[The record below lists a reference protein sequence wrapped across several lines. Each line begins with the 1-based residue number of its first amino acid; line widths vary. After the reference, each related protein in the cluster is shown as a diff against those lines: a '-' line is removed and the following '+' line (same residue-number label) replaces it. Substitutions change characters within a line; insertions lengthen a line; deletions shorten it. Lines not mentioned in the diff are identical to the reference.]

1 MKTCSFNAGSCVVLG
16 PSRWWRGAGGF
27 APFVGVM
34 GAVGLCVY
42 AAAQPTWTH
51 LGGGPAH
58 DSVSTL
64 VGTPSLAATAWTRSV
79 DGQGRAITWNAA
91 SGVVASAD
99 TAFALGS
106 VVVNSATQHRLW
118 ALDRSDGEIRWS
130 IGVDAANLSS
140 WSTPAIDAR
149 RGNIIIA
156 AGSALTAYA
165 MSSGVQVW
173 RATLQALIVNASPVV
188 TGHLGLCDRAFI
200 TDYDGFGASA
210 RLYCVNVSPQN
221 AVNPYAPGAIV
232 WSVPIGAASGNTPAV
247 RDGRVYVSSVG
258 DWGFAPGQLLCFD
271 ARATSAEPAPLWTLD
286 NPTGESFFGSVCVTG
301 EKDLYA
307 SSYAFYGSSLSANL
321 VKVDAATGTLKWS
334 TPCNRSASTPVP
346 LTGNRIAL
354 SGGLAGYGTV
364 PTLQLFQDNG
374 ASAALLWD
382 SSLATWNDANHNGLR
397 DNGEYM
403 VVGGWHNQPA
413 PFADGSRLLIGAIGT
428 GSDVTGYG
436 SLLLVDT
443 AIAPSAPG
451 FVVGQRA
458 GVGAS
463 PAVAGANV
471 YSLGSAGLMAFGG
484 SPPRCDVNGDGAF
497 NIDDLYAWE
506 QGSGLRDVNR
516 DGSVTSVD
524 RDVLIAELRRDERA
538 DMTGGRR

>member
-1 MKTCSFNAGSCVVLG
+1 M
-16 PSRWWRGAGGF
+16 F
-27 APFVGVM
+27 AVGVC
-34 GAVGLCVY
+34 AC
-42 AAAQPTWTH
+42 AAAQPTWTQ
-51 LGGGPAH
+51 LAGGPAH

-64 VGTPSLAATAWTRSV
+64 VGTPSLAVPAWTRSV

-91 SGVVASAD
+91 SGVVASPD

-118 ALDRSDGEIRWS
+118 ALDRFDGAVRWS
-130 IGVDAANLSS
+130 IVVDAPNLSS
-140 WSTPAIDAR
+140 WSTPALDTQ
-149 RGNIIIA
+149 RGTILVA
-156 AGSALTAYA
+156 AGSTLTAYA
-165 MSSGVQVW
+165 MSNGAQVW
-173 RATLQALIVNASPVV
+173 RTSLQAPIVNASPVV
-188 TGHLGLCDRAFI
+188 TGDLGLCDRAFI

-210 RLYCVNVSPQN
+210 RLYCVNVSSQN
-221 AVNPYAPGAIV
+221 AVNPYTPGAIV

-258 DWGFAPGQLLCFD
+258 DWGFAPGQILCFD
-271 ARATSAEPAPLWTLD
+271 ARATSPEPAPLWTLD
-286 NPTGESFFGSVCVTG
+286 NPTGESFFGSVCVTRD
-301 EKDLYA
+301 KMLYA

-321 VKVDAATGTLKWS
+321 MKVDAATGVMKWS
-334 TPCNRSASTPVP
+334 TACNRSASVPV
-346 LTGNRIAL
+346 LLAGNRIAL

-374 ASAALLWD
+374 VSASLLWD
-382 SSLATWNDANHNGLR
+382 SSLATWNDANHNGSR
-397 DNGEYM
+397 DSGEYM

-413 PFADGSRLLIGAIGT
+413 PFADGTRMLIGAIGT

-443 AIAPSAPG
+443 SLAPTAPG
-451 FVVGQRA
+451 FVVGQRL

-463 PAVAGANV
+463 PAVAGTNV
-471 YSLGSAGLMAFGG
+471 YSLGSAGLMAFGAT
-484 SPPRCDVNGDGAF
+484 PPRCDVNGDGVF

-506 QGSGLRDVNR
+506 QSSGQRDVNR
-516 DGSVTSVD
+516 DGGVTSVD
-524 RDVLIAELRRDERA
+524 RDALIVELRRDERA